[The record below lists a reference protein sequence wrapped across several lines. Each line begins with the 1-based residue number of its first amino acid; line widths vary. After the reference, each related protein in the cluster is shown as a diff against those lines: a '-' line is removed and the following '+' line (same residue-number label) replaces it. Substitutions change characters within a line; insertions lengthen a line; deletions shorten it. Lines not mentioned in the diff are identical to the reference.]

1 MADNDNDPT
10 TVTRA
15 GRTQPMPAAAPRG
28 PEPGRAPGWRS
39 GQVAVVGI
47 LALLLGGAGA
57 TLAWF
62 ATDRGDPEPSGA
74 ALSTTTSTTT
84 ASSDAAGSSSITTSS
99 STSTTARS
107 GGSGN
112 QSETGQRQGE
122 TRVGNSIFT
131 ATYQSNSDRST
142 EDFEVGDDW
151 RIRWDVPEGA
161 VTIEVFDVNDVPV
174 ETIEARGR
182 GEFVR
187 GEGGTYR
194 LDIDTDGARY
204 TVVVTDGP

>member
-15 GRTQPMPAAAPRG
+15 GPTQPMPAAAPRG
-28 PEPGRAPGWRS
+28 PEPDRTPGWRP

-62 ATDRGDPEPSGA
+62 AADRGDTEPSGA

-84 ASSDAAGSSSITTSS
+84 ASDADSSSTTTSSS
-99 STSTTARS
+99 STSTTARPGS
-107 GGSGN
+107 SGN
-112 QSETGQRQGE
+112 QSATGQRQGE
-122 TRVGNSIFT
+122 TSVGNSIFT

-161 VTIEVFDVNDVPV
+161 VTIEVFDVNDVSV